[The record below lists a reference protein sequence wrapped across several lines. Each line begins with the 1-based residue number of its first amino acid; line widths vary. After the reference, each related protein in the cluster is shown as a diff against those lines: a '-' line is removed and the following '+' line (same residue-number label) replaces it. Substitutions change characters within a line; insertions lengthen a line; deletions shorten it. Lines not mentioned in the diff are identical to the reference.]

1 MKKISAYSHTYIHN
15 LDGSLGKGSLA
26 FLVIL
31 FAIFLHMPFVFAT
44 GKTKIDLTRINAV
57 TEVPVSSNASSALN
71 KFDENTIA
79 LAYDSMHLDKMGLSE
94 QAFNYAMKGFNY
106 LVEQGKLAK
115 DNIIS
120 IVDFTQPSSRKRL
133 FVIDL
138 DDYRVLYNTYVAHG
152 VNSGREYANQFSNTP
167 SSYKSSLGF
176 YQTLG
181 TYIGEHG
188 YSLRLDGLEKGIN
201 DNANSRDIVIH
212 AADYVNESFIR
223 SQGYIG
229 RSWGCPALP
238 EKLHK
243 PIIDKIK
250 NGSCLFIYGNDN
262 NYIINSKFL
271 KQKVKLGKS
280 K

>member
-1 MKKISAYSHTYIHN
+1 MKKISVYLHSYIHN
-15 LDGSLGKGSLA
+15 KNGSLGKGSLF

-31 FAIFLHMPFVFAT
+31 FAVYLHIPFVFAAS
-44 GKTKIDLTRINAV
+44 KAKIDLAHINAV
-57 TEVPVSSNASSALN
+57 TEAPASLNTLSALN
-71 KFDENTIA
+71 KFDDNTIA
-79 LAYDSMHLDKMGLSE
+79 LAYDSMDLDKMGLSA
-94 QAFNYAMKGFNY
+94 QAFNYAMKGFDY
-106 LVEQGKLAK
+106 LVQHGKLMK

-120 IVDFTQPSSRKRL
+120 IVDFTLPSSRKRL

-152 VNSGREYANQFSNTP
+152 VNSGKEYAKQFSNTP

-176 YQTLG
+176 YETLN

-212 AADYVNESFIR
+212 AADYVNESYIR

-250 NGSCLFIYGNDN
+250 NGSCLFIYSADN
-262 NYIINSKFL
+262 AYLKKSKIINA
-271 KQKVKLGKS
+271 
-280 K
+280 